1 MKAKQPSIY
10 WLDEFGLKLNQLTSL
25 GSLKIK
31 LHVYLKHIDE
41 KSLFR
46 FKPKERAAKTKAHY
60 ESLLTRVMARW
71 KDGPIKVSWTRR
83 QPRGFSAS
91 IEARYVHK
99 LLKMPEI
106 GSIWLDEIPGR
117 KRRCLK
123 LQEKWFAVQARFS
136 IQVEGQVKG
145 FQSYEDRIVM
155 VRAISFEDAEKR
167 LLPEFREYGSPY
179 LNPYGYMA
187 RWHFEKVLD
196 VYEVGDEQIDPKGV
210 EVFSVL
216 NRRRMKPEY
225 IWKPTRQDRIARK

>member
-1 MKAKQPSIY
+1 MKVNQPSVY
-10 WLDEFGLKLNQLTSL
+10 WLDEFGLTLNQLTSL
-25 GSLKIK
+25 GSLKVK
-31 LHVYLKHIDE
+31 LHVYLRHVDE

-46 FKPKERAAKTKAHY
+46 LKPKDRVAKTKAHY
-60 ESLLTRVMARW
+60 ELLLAQVKARW
-71 KDGPIKVSWTRR
+71 NDEPVKVSWNRR

-91 IEARYVHK
+91 IEARNVHK

-117 KRRCLK
+117 KRRSLK
-123 LQEKWFAVQARFS
+123 PQEKWFAVRARFA
-136 IQVEGQVKG
+136 IQVEGQTKG

-155 VRAISFEDAEKR
+155 VRAISFQDAEKR
-167 LLPEFREYGSPY
+167 LLPEFQEYGSPY
-179 LNPYGYMA
+179 LNPYGCLA

-196 VYEVGDEQIDPKGV
+196 VYEVGDEKIDPKGV

-225 IWKPTRQDRIARK
+225 VWEPERQKEITRK